1 MEKCAMHEMLTFHM
15 HAHIKIRRAYFMD
28 KKTSSVSQSFSAQF
42 SKLTPDKTTTH
53 LAHEIT

>member
-1 MEKCAMHEMLTFHM
+1 
-15 HAHIKIRRAYFMD
+15 MD

-53 LAHEIT
+53 LVHEIM